1 MEQQTLRKTFKY
13 KLKPTPEQERMLDR
27 AVMLCRHV
35 YNAAIEE
42 RREAWRM
49 RGVSVSY

>member
-1 MEQQTLRKTFKY
+1 
-13 KLKPTPEQERMLDR
+13 
-27 AVMLCRHV
+27 MLCRYV

-49 RGVSVSY
+49 RGVSVSYYQQKAELPDIKEAMPNTARSTAKSCRT